1 MGGEKGRPAWG
12 SRTLPW
18 CPNPQ
23 ATAPHAVLTVG
34 RQTEGVATT
43 DSSPRPS
50 RPGPPH
56 PECPHPV
63 SPALA
68 ARPSQGLLTWPGP
81 RPHLPQ
87 TLTLH
92 TLNSIRVSRS
102 PITPHLDSQHT
113 VPVPHIC
120 TPGVVPDSRGPPT
133 GAAFTHSIPMLFTP
147 PHTHTRAHTLHRESL
162 IQVPLS
168 SSHISQS
175 SKAPRLH

>member
-23 ATAPHAVLTVG
+23 ATASHAVLIVG

-63 SPALA
+63 SPPLA
-68 ARPSQGLLTWPGP
+68 AGPSQGLLTWPGP

-102 PITPHLDSQHT
+102 PLPHT
-113 VPVPHIC
+113 W
-120 TPGVVPDSRGPPT
+120 
-133 GAAFTHSIPMLFTP
+133 THSTQFQFLTSAHQAWPQTPEDHRPEQHSHILFP
-147 PHTHTRAHTLHRESL
+147 CCSHHHTHTHAHTHSTENR
-162 IQVPLS
+162 
-168 SSHISQS
+168 
-175 SKAPRLH
+175 